1 MIEISNYVLIGFF
14 QILCNF
20 YDENNSIFYDISLST
35 SMGSVNKY
43 STVKSVFMVPINKDM
58 SKIKIDFFIK
68 PLDSQINRL
77 AQFNIIDIN
86 SNKIYI
92 KYFQK

>member
-1 MIEISNYVLIGFF
+1 
-14 QILCNF
+14 
-20 YDENNSIFYDISLST
+20 
-35 SMGSVNKY
+35 MGSVNKY

-58 SKIKIDFFIK
+58 SKIEIDFFIK
-68 PLDSQINRL
+68 PLDSQINRS